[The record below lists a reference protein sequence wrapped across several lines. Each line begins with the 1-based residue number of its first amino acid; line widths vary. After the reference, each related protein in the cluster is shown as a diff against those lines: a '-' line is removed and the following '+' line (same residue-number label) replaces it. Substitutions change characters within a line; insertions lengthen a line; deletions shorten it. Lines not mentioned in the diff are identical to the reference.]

1 MDEYEEI
8 FKLENV
14 LVLARLTDKAL
25 KLSRGEVT
33 YESLDLARQKLFKK
47 EQDAFK

>member
-8 FKLENV
+8 FKPENV

-33 YESLDLARQKLFKK
+33 YESLDLARRKLFDK
-47 EQDAFK
+47 EQNAFR